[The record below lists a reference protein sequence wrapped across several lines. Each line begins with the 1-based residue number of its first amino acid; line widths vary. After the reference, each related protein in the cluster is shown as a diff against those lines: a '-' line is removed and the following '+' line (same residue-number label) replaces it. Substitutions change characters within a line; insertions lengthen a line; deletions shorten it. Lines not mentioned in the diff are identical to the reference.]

1 MSRPFSW
8 ADARRHSNHHASCQ
22 SRSPARTRVL
32 ALALAL
38 LLLPRVGFAWLFPEH
53 RDITVRAIE
62 QLAPAQRQA
71 LDKLWTEA
79 RSAHEARLCPEP
91 AESALPPKPTCID
104 YASWPA
110 IAGDHSCSAK
120 EMLGTVLDAPWILEV
135 TRISAKLKAQLAAAK
150 RRDQQVNAV
159 RDSNLALQ
167 RADPELATR
176 ASSNDAHFLLAR
188 PDVSIEPAAYAKLV
202 LGAGAQLN
210 ALGTYAWYHLR
221 AVAQAARMAHGD
233 LAPEARAQAAL
244 AVLADEAFAAHFLED
259 AFAAGHVAGSWGD
272 TAVRLGTH
280 DYYNEYGIEAV
291 TWKGKHYV
299 ALGDGYMRPED
310 EARAAAAVR
319 DSLAQVLEAL
329 EGKAPEDI
337 TSLGGDDNQPEAF
350 NVCREP
356 HFPVAVGTT
365 ESLVFL
371 IPIITQTPVPA
382 LATGKGELPRFRGE
396 LGPFLGVS
404 SAASVEG
411 LDGGFGSSQNSPS
424 AVGSLELAVRAGF
437 GLEGVMSESG
447 DGLVF
452 AELGLRYDS
461 HSSSNAC
468 GSNCNISATL
478 PARSA
483 VTLRLR
489 CPFWLIPGDLIL
501 AAPVLA
507 FTSPKTLGKMGVEAA
522 NGGLIPYESGIAT
535 PVGRFQFVLGREI
548 GISFYGSYSF
558 IIPTPGVPPNNAT
571 ALSLAS
577 TQFEFPIVE
586 YRPFRYF
593 SLDQSSSLLIQL
605 YYAIDVPNGTGTV
618 TSPVGAPAP
627 SLQNIQ
633 MLGLRVVFDW
643 RHYFQ

>member
-1 MSRPFSW
+1 MAKSFSQIDGGPCFNRR
-8 ADARRHSNHHASCQ
+8 AVPETRSLAR
-22 SRSPARTRVL
+22 
-32 ALALAL
+32 ALLITLTLTL
-38 LLLPRVGFAWLFPEH
+38 LLLPRVGLAWLFPEH
-53 RDITVRAIE
+53 RDIAALAIE
-62 QLAPAQRQA
+62 KLDPAQREA
-71 LDKLWTEA
+71 LDKLWSEA
-79 RSAHEARLCPEP
+79 RSGHETRLCPEP
-91 AESALPPKPTCID
+91 ADPAQPAKPTCID

-110 IAGDHSCSAK
+110 IAGDHSCSAN
-120 EMLGTVLDAPWILEV
+120 EMVTTVLDAPWILDV
-135 TRISAKLKAQLAAAK
+135 AQISAKLKAQLAAAK

-188 PDVSIEPAAYAKLV
+188 PDVGIEPAAYAKLT

-221 AVAQAARMAHGD
+221 AVAQAARIAHSD
-233 LAPEARAQAAL
+233 LAPEARAKAAL
-244 AVLADEAFAAHFLED
+244 AVLGDEAFAAHFLED

-280 DYYNEYGIEAV
+280 DYYNEYGLEAV
-291 TWKGKHYV
+291 TWKGKHFV

-310 EARAAAAVR
+310 QERAAAAVR

-329 EGKAPEDI
+329 AGKAPEGI
-337 TSLGGDDNQPEAF
+337 TPLGDGDNQPDAF

-356 HFPVAVGTT
+356 RFPTGVGTSASV
-365 ESLVFL
+365 EMILV
-371 IPIITQTPVPA
+371 PIITQTPVPA

-411 LDGGFGSSQNSPS
+411 PESGFGSSQNTAS

-461 HSSSNAC
+461 HSTSNSC
-468 GSNCNISATL
+468 DNCNLTATI

-507 FTSPKTLGKMGVEAA
+507 FTSPKTLTKMGVEAA

-548 GISFYGSYSF
+548 GISFYGNYSF
-558 IIPTPGVPPNNAT
+558 IIPTAGVPPNNAT
-571 ALSLAS
+571 VLALSS
-577 TQFEFPIVE
+577 IQYEFPIVE
-586 YRPFRYF
+586 YRPFRSF
-593 SLDQSSSLLIQL
+593 SLDQSSSVLIQL
-605 YYAIDVPNGTGTV
+605 YYAIDRPSGTGTV

-643 RHYFQ
+643 RHYFR

>member
-1 MSRPFSW
+1 
-8 ADARRHSNHHASCQ
+8 
-22 SRSPARTRVL
+22 VGL
-32 ALALAL
+32 ALGLLLVPQAALA
-38 LLLPRVGFAWLFPEH
+38 FLFPEH
-53 RDITVRAIE
+53 RDITVQAIE
-62 QLAPAQRQA
+62 QLDPAQREA
-71 LDKLWTEA
+71 LNQLWSEA
-79 RSAHEARLCPEP
+79 RSAHESRLCPEP
-91 AESALPPKPTCID
+91 ADAAQPAKPTCID

-120 EMLGTVLDAPWILEV
+120 DMLGTVLEAPWILDV
-135 TRISAKLKAQLAAAK
+135 AQISAKLKAQLAAAK

-167 RADPELATR
+167 RADSELATR

-188 PDVSIEPAAYAKLV
+188 PSASIEPAAYAKLV

-221 AVAQAARMAHGD
+221 AVAQAARIAHGN
-233 LAPEARAQAAL
+233 LAPEARAQTTL

-259 AFAAGHVAGSWGD
+259 SFAAGHVAGSWGD

-280 DYYNEYGIEAV
+280 DYYNEHGIEAV
-291 TWKGKHYV
+291 TWEGQHYV
-299 ALGDGYMRPED
+299 ALGDGYMGPED
-310 EARAAAAVR
+310 EKRAAAAVR

-329 EGKAPEDI
+329 AGKVPAGI
-337 TSLGGDDNQPEAF
+337 TPLGDDDAQPEAF
-350 NVCREP
+350 NICREP
-356 HFPVAVGTT
+356 RFPTAVATT
-365 ESLVFL
+365 ESLALL
-371 IPIITQTPVPA
+371 IPIITQTPIPA

-404 SAASVEG
+404 AAASVEG
-411 LDGGFGSSQNSPS
+411 LEGGFATGQDNQS
-424 AVGSLELAVRAGF
+424 AVGSLEVAVRAGF

-461 HSSSNAC
+461 HSSSSGC
-468 GSNCNISATL
+468 GSSCNLGATV

-489 CPFWLIPGDLIL
+489 CPFWLIPGDLIV
-501 AAPVLA
+501 ATPILA
-507 FTSPKTLGKMGVEAA
+507 FTSPKTLTKMGVEAA

-535 PVGRFQFVLGREI
+535 PIGRFQFVLGREI
-548 GISFYGSYSF
+548 GISFYGNYSF
-558 IIPTPGVPPNNAT
+558 IIPTSGIQPNNAT
-571 ALSLAS
+571 VLSLS
-577 TQFEFPIVE
+577 SIQYEFPIVE
-586 YRPFRYF
+586 YRPFRSF

-605 YYAIDVPNGTGTV
+605 YYAIDVPSGTGTV

-643 RHYFQ
+643 RHYFR